1 MTGLL
6 GLSRLIDTINEKL
19 GRLTAWLVLAAV
31 LISAANATSRY
42 ALNMAS
48 NAWLEMQWYLFG
60 VVFMIGAAWT
70 MKDNEH
76 VRVDVVSSR
85 LSKLTRDRIEVVG
98 LIIFFFPFALLHLYY
113 AWPFF
118 LGSIRSGEVSTNAGG
133 LIVWPA
139 KFMVM
144 FGFLLLT
151 LQGVSELIKR
161 VAVLRGLIVEKDEMK
176 GHGPRPRPT
185 STEPRLA
192 RNHDPGL
199 TLP

>member
-161 VAVLRGLIVEKDEMK
+161 VAVLRGVIVEKDEMK
-176 GHGPRPRPT
+176 GHGP
-185 STEPRLA
+185 A
-192 RNHDPGL
+192 AAADKH
-199 TLP
+199 